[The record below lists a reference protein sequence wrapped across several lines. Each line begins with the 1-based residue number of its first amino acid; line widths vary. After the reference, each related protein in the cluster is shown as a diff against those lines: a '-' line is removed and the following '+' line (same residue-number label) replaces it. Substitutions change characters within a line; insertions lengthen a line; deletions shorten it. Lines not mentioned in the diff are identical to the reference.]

1 MKMMR
6 SRYRDTVRE
15 RRHGHLY
22 AFKADAGVKRKIE
35 KKIKTDKNG
44 EKKRGE
50 GRQQCK
56 SSSADEY
63 AFTHTYTS
71 PALKPNH
78 ACP

>member
-1 MKMMR
+1 M
-6 SRYRDTVRE
+6 DTVRE
-15 RRHGHLY
+15 RRCGHLY

-44 EKKRGE
+44 VKKRGE

-63 AFTHTYTS
+63 ASTHTIHITG
-71 PALKPNH
+71 LKT
-78 ACP
+78 